1 MTGDTPV
8 DPAGR
13 VVAVLTTGSRVAL
26 TVAAVFVVIAAAL
39 FWMPIMERV
48 PPAPP
53 ISCGSAANP
62 SGDKAVQSLCGVRP
76 RQQQLLA
83 GTALAIAAV
92 IAGCGVWA
100 FGTRPLRQEP
110 VHDTAVDRQDRE
122 ADERPGPHA

>member
-1 MTGDTPV
+1 
-8 DPAGR
+8 
-13 VVAVLTTGSRVAL
+13 L
-26 TVAAVFVVIAAAL
+26 TVAALFVVIAAAL

-83 GTALAIAAV
+83 GTALAIAVV

-100 FGTRPLRQEP
+100 FGTRPVRQEP
-110 VHDTAVDRQDRE
+110 VPDVAVDRESRRDRD
-122 ADERPGPHA
+122 ADERPGPLA